1 MSLQRM
7 ALASL
12 EIHLSVRS
20 AIRLTASFP
29 LFDVLIGLVFYHIS
43 AVTGQDSGG
52 SCAGSGM
59 GAKLLM
65 NADLSYT
72 SKKLDSRSHASH
84 PAFGLPNFHKLTQ

>member
-29 LFDVLIGLVFYHIS
+29 LFDLLIGLVFYHIS
-43 AVTGQDSGG
+43 AVTG
-52 SCAGSGM
+52 
-59 GAKLLM
+59 
-65 NADLSYT
+65 
-72 SKKLDSRSHASH
+72 
-84 PAFGLPNFHKLTQ
+84 